1 MDYSLFSIIEEN
13 LRSIYKFKHS
23 TSDLFS
29 YLQRRF
35 KVKSKNEKYSEHNF
49 VLFLLEELNV
59 EVMKNKDMEFVS
71 YKGNEIYLY
80 KLKSEILEHFEF
92 RSKMEPKLIQD
103 SLIESE
109 LKKAYRKAQK
119 YRQSNCY
126 GKHLMLERLKTLNS
140 LFNVTTFPCEG
151 VIGFDIGLN
160 HNPFKRTL
168 EETLEVEIE
177 FSKKTD
183 TSTAYLSEKDIED
196 YFYKNIEEI
205 EQGLKIIGRQVE
217 VKDGVIDLLALDK
230 DKKYCVIEIK
240 IKEDKR
246 IVWQSIHYPL
256 ECKKIYKADSVRMI
270 TIAPEYSSSV
280 LNSLKSKTNAE
291 IYSYSLKMN
300 SGKINKIFLK
310 SEK

>member
-23 TSDLFS
+23 ISDLFS

-35 KVKSKNEKYSEHNF
+35 KVKNKKYSEHSF
-49 VLFLLEELNV
+49 ILFLLEELNI
-59 EVMKNKDMEFVS
+59 EVMKKNGMEFVS
-71 YKGNEIYLY
+71 YKGNEVYLY

-92 RSKMEPKLIQD
+92 RSKIEPKLIQD
-103 SLIESE
+103 SLVESE
-109 LKKAYRKAQK
+109 LKKAYRKTQK

-126 GKHLMLERLKTLNS
+126 EEHLMLERLKTLNS
-140 LFNVTTFPCEG
+140 LFNVTPSPCEG
-151 VIGFDIGLN
+151 VIGFDVGLN

-217 VKDGVIDLLALDK
+217 VEDGIIDLLALDK
-230 DKKYCVIEIK
+230 DKNYCVIEIK

-256 ECKKIYKADSVRMI
+256 ECREIYKEDFVRMI

-280 LNSLKSKTNAE
+280 LKSLKSKTNAE
-291 IYSYSLKMN
+291 IYSYSLEMN

>member
-35 KVKSKNEKYSEHNF
+35 KIKSKNKRYSEHNF

-59 EVMKNKDMEFVS
+59 EVMNDKGIEFVS
-71 YKGNEIYLY
+71 YKGNEVYLY

-92 RSKMEPKLIQD
+92 RSKMEPRMIPD
-103 SLIESE
+103 SIIESE

-119 YRQSNCY
+119 YRESNCY
-126 GKHLMLERLKTLNS
+126 EKHLMLERLQKLNNIFS
-140 LFNVTTFPCEG
+140 VNSTPCEG
-151 VIGFDIGLN
+151 VIGFDAGLN

-168 EETLEVEIE
+168 EETLEIEIE

-183 TSTAYLSEKDIED
+183 NSTAYLSEKDIED
-196 YFYKNIEEI
+196 YFYKNIGEI
-205 EQGLKIIGRQVE
+205 EQGLKVIGRQVE
-217 VKDGVIDLLALDK
+217 VKDGIIDLLALDK
-230 DKKYCVIEIK
+230 NKNYCVIEIK
-240 IKEDKR
+240 IKEDKK

-256 ECKKIYKADSVRMI
+256 ECKKIYKTNSVRMI
-270 TIAPEYSSSV
+270 TIAPRYSPSV

-291 IYSYSLKMN
+291 IYSYSLKMD
-300 SGKINKIFLK
+300 SGKMNEILLK